1 MLVTREAAE
10 VENEQPPRLAAA
22 PANAPVALRNR
33 TATKHQRPID
43 IVTVEPQPVTSP
55 DAPESAFSSA
65 TRVSVESTIYTSYIV
80 CVVGSRIGDHLVMTG
95 SSVFRNVR

>member
-10 VENEQPPRLAAA
+10 VENDQAPQLATGAV
-22 PANAPVALRNR
+22 PSSMPVERTR

-43 IVTVEPQPVTSP
+43 IVTVDPQPVTSP

-65 TRVSVESTIYTSYIV
+65 TRVSKLFKATMVI
-80 CVVGSRIGDHLVMTG
+80 
-95 SSVFRNVR
+95 